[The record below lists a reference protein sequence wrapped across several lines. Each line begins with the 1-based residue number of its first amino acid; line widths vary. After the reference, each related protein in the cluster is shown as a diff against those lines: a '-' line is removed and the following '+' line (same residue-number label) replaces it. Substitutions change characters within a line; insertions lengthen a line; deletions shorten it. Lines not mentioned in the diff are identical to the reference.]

1 MYKKKFKVVIDQN
14 HKKIVKACFLL
25 FFFMWIALKIKKI
38 YFVDL
43 YQLFIC

>member
-1 MYKKKFKVVIDQN
+1 MYKKKFKVAIDQN
-14 HKKIVKACFLL
+14 HKKSKGLFLTI
-25 FFFMWIALKIKKI
+25 FFIWVALKVKKI